1 MDDRHQDL
9 ERPNQNQR
17 TEQNEQNDQ
26 ADHMDTT
33 DAQPPAHQRIVPT
46 PPQGARN
53 LVFDAAN
60 WHPKPVK
67 RPRPVK
73 SCTECR
79 RRKLRCDRRFPCSQC
94 QRSYRVCKYGSGGD
108 SSLDFVGKSTD
119 RHNNNNNAE
128 SEGSEGSEDDGDT
141 TMGTGTGKRP
151 SKRQLSR
158 LSTGPMVHQQNH
170 NAAAASSSHPPSN
183 SSLNLLLNPPSP
195 PQQQTSR
202 QAHNPTQ
209 HQHQHL
215 HPYSAHQPYS
225 PPIPAASMQNSF
237 PSLAQVSKALDAPE
251 PLVPSDGDDL
261 RKLAVS
267 LLMQCMVRMECLESL
282 VATRDPA
289 ALADMPAFPSSSV
302 LSQLHIRQQPPHE
315 ANQRIIEVLS
325 TTMRSLNVKGRNGL
339 RTRFFGQSSTRVL
352 VNLFDDAKYFMSQ
365 KAKQQNYGDMFW
377 RLERIHNAL
386 QESHLQSLKPI
397 AVYVDSIMPVQKRMV
412 DILPRRETC
421 EQLVQSYV
429 SVSEGLYRVIHVPTF
444 MQEFNAYWAYGVTGN
459 AGGGSTRTGGPTVG
473 GGAAGAEG
481 GESRGVQGAMED
493 FLPRLLCILCI
504 GSRFETESKGLT
516 YEWSDGV
523 HIPTACALVR
533 SWLDGLRGKPSID
546 LNTLQ
551 TEVLL
556 LHASRMILPPQRIWT
571 ELGMISRPAMAMG
584 LHRDPSE
591 FGADV
596 TPFQAECRRKLWFT
610 IMDMDLHVSLAC
622 GLPSSVRPGQF
633 TCRPPRNLDDTDLYP
648 EMTMLPPGKPIDHH
662 TEGQMQLF
670 AADTLPLR
678 MRASELLCNVDSLT
692 NYWEVLDVGGDLE
705 KALDDINCLFP
716 RNAVLTSDQA
726 HREWRTRA
734 MLDMHVRRPLLSLY
748 RPFALS
754 VSAEYP
760 PPAAVSDVYLK
771 SSMAMLTYMDE
782 LDSSAPSYD
791 HVSHMYYVMLRND
804 IVQAAFSVCYY
815 IIQAVEIET
824 SLTDGVGSSSTNA
837 GRQGEGSATPPAHA
851 HGAPPPSAMSGSSGS
866 WGAGRY
872 SGSGSA
878 GGSSFG
884 TGGGRHNTPHPSAAR
899 KRSVPIW
906 SSTYMI
912 RTVKRTLDSLARLVN
927 DLSFDLRDVVALAVV
942 LGSVMPASSPAER
955 SEQIHLQVRGVLD
968 TCTKQLCN
976 HSSTAIRAA
985 VLGQV
990 TSPMSYHGAGGYG
1003 GWSSTPDEAALWD
1016 LSFWD
1021 LWTPTGT

>member
-1 MDDRHQDL
+1 
-9 ERPNQNQR
+9 
-17 TEQNEQNDQ
+17 
-26 ADHMDTT
+26 
-33 DAQPPAHQRIVPT
+33 
-46 PPQGARN
+46 
-53 LVFDAAN
+53 
-60 WHPKPVK
+60 
-67 RPRPVK
+67 
-73 SCTECR
+73 
-79 RRKLRCDRRFPCSQC
+79 
-94 QRSYRVCKYGSGGD
+94 
-108 SSLDFVGKSTD
+108 
-119 RHNNNNNAE
+119 
-128 SEGSEGSEDDGDT
+128 
-141 TMGTGTGKRP
+141 MGTGTGKRP

-158 LSTGPMVHQQNH
+158 PGTGPMVHQHNY
-170 NAAAASSSHPPSN
+170 NAATASSSHPPSN

-195 PQQQTSR
+195 PQQQANL
-202 QAHNPTQ
+202 QVHNPTQ
-209 HQHQHL
+209 HQYS
-215 HPYSAHQPYS
+215 HPYSAHQPF
-225 PPIPAASMQNSF
+225 PQPNAAASIQNSF
-237 PSLAQVSKALDAPE
+237 PSLAQVSRALDTPE

-267 LLMQCMVRMECLESL
+267 LLMQCMVRMECLENL
-282 VATRDPA
+282 VTTRDPA
-289 ALADMPAFPSSSV
+289 ALSDMPAFPSSSV

-315 ANQRIIEVLS
+315 AKQRIIEVLS
-325 TTMRSLNVKGRNGL
+325 TTMRSLNVKGRNGM

-352 VNLFDDAKYFMSQ
+352 VNLFDDAKNFMSQ

-397 AVYVDSIMPVQKRMV
+397 AVYVDSIMPVQKRMA

-421 EQLVQSYV
+421 EKLVQSYV

-459 AGGGSTRTGGPTVG
+459 VGGVSSSSMGSSNMSNMIGTGTRAGGPTVG

-481 GESRGVQGAMED
+481 GESRRVQGATED

-596 TPFQAECRRKLWFT
+596 TPFQAECRRKLWYT

-622 GLPSSVRPGQF
+622 GLPCAVRPGQF

-648 EMTMLPPGKPIDHH
+648 EMTMLPPGKPMDHH
-662 TEGQMQLF
+662 TEGLMQLF

-678 MRASELLCNVDSLT
+678 MRASELLSNVDYLT
-692 NYWEVLDVGGDLE
+692 NYWEVLNVGGELE

-716 RNAVLTSDQA
+716 RNTVLDSHQA

-754 VSAEYP
+754 LSAEYP
-760 PPAAVSDVYLK
+760 PPEAISDVYLK

-815 IIQAVEIET
+815 IVQAAEIEMSQT
-824 SLTDGVGSSSTNA
+824 EGDGSSRTSA
-837 GRQGEGSATPPAHA
+837 GNQGEGSATPPAH
-851 HGAPPPSAMSGSSGS
+851 GAPSPSAMSGGSGN

-872 SGSGSA
+872 SGNNSA
-878 GGSSFG
+878 GDSSFG
-884 TGGGRHNTPHPSAAR
+884 TGGGRHNTPLPATAR
-899 KRSVPIW
+899 KRSAPIW
-906 SSTYMI
+906 SSIYMI
-912 RTVKRTLDSLARLVN
+912 RTVERTLNSLARLVN

-942 LGSVMPASSPAER
+942 LGSVMPASSPAQR
-955 SEQIHLQVRGVLD
+955 SEHIHLQVGHVLD
-968 TCTKQLCN
+968 TCTKQLCG

-990 TSPMSYHGAGGYG
+990 VSPMAHHGASGYG
-1003 GWSSTPDEAALWD
+1003 GWSSIPDEAALWD

-1021 LWTPTGT
+1021 LWTPTRT

>member
-1 MDDRHQDL
+1 
-9 ERPNQNQR
+9 
-17 TEQNEQNDQ
+17 
-26 ADHMDTT
+26 
-33 DAQPPAHQRIVPT
+33 
-46 PPQGARN
+46 
-53 LVFDAAN
+53 
-60 WHPKPVK
+60 
-67 RPRPVK
+67 
-73 SCTECR
+73 
-79 RRKLRCDRRFPCSQC
+79 
-94 QRSYRVCKYGSGGD
+94 
-108 SSLDFVGKSTD
+108 
-119 RHNNNNNAE
+119 
-128 SEGSEGSEDDGDT
+128 
-141 TMGTGTGKRP
+141 
-151 SKRQLSR
+151 
-158 LSTGPMVHQQNH
+158 
-170 NAAAASSSHPPSN
+170 
-183 SSLNLLLNPPSP
+183 
-195 PQQQTSR
+195 
-202 QAHNPTQ
+202 
-209 HQHQHL
+209 
-215 HPYSAHQPYS
+215 
-225 PPIPAASMQNSF
+225 
-237 PSLAQVSKALDAPE
+237 
-251 PLVPSDGDDL
+251 
-261 RKLAVS
+261 
-267 LLMQCMVRMECLESL
+267 
-282 VATRDPA
+282 
-289 ALADMPAFPSSSV
+289 
-302 LSQLHIRQQPPHE
+302 
-315 ANQRIIEVLS
+315 
-325 TTMRSLNVKGRNGL
+325 
-339 RTRFFGQSSTRVL
+339 
-352 VNLFDDAKYFMSQ
+352 MSQ

-397 AVYVDSIMPVQKRMV
+397 AVYVDSIMPVQKRMA

-421 EQLVQSYV
+421 EKLVQSYV

-459 AGGGSTRTGGPTVG
+459 VGGVSSSSMGSSNMSNMIGTGTRAGGPTVG

-481 GESRGVQGAMED
+481 GESRRVQGATED

-596 TPFQAECRRKLWFT
+596 TPFQAECRRKLWYT

-622 GLPSSVRPGQF
+622 GLPCAVRPGQF

-648 EMTMLPPGKPIDHH
+648 EMTMLPPGKPMDHH
-662 TEGQMQLF
+662 TEGLMQLF

-678 MRASELLCNVDSLT
+678 MRASELLSNVDYLT
-692 NYWEVLDVGGDLE
+692 NYWEVLNVGGELE

-716 RNAVLTSDQA
+716 RNTVLDSHQA

-754 VSAEYP
+754 LSAEYP
-760 PPAAVSDVYLK
+760 PPEAISDVYLK

-815 IIQAVEIET
+815 IVQAAEIEMSQT
-824 SLTDGVGSSSTNA
+824 EGDGSSRTSA
-837 GRQGEGSATPPAHA
+837 GNQGEGSATPPAH
-851 HGAPPPSAMSGSSGS
+851 GAPSPSAMSGGSGN

-872 SGSGSA
+872 SGNNSA
-878 GGSSFG
+878 GDSSFG
-884 TGGGRHNTPHPSAAR
+884 TGGGRHNTPLPATAR
-899 KRSVPIW
+899 KRSAPIW
-906 SSTYMI
+906 SSIYMI
-912 RTVKRTLDSLARLVN
+912 RTVERTLNSLARLVN

-942 LGSVMPASSPAER
+942 LGSVMPASSPAQR
-955 SEQIHLQVRGVLD
+955 SEHIHLQVGHVLD
-968 TCTKQLCN
+968 TCTKQLCG
-976 HSSTAIRAA
+976 HSSTAVGRLTQSLCTFLHFASFRCSCRSCLHPVTNIRATRSVPLSSGRLYRQWLTTA
-985 VLGQV
+985 QV
-990 TSPMSYHGAGGYG
+990 ATADGLPYRMRPLFGTCRFGICGRRQGHSRVSRSY
-1003 GWSSTPDEAALWD
+1003 DIEREAATRASTFILKHSVQADFHFLTSTSRRWEAAILQVSGFLSQMYVVLKTNCFYCLAVCQSLIYARLWV
-1016 LSFWD
+1016 
-1021 LWTPTGT
+1021 